1 MAGVPRFGSA
11 AATALVQDLAKL
23 PSIEAICLFGSAARG
38 DLTATSDVDLL
49 VLSSDGAGDGA
60 FNWHP
65 RGPSTG
71 RITLANYTV
80 SSLDR
85 VLDRKATFGVH
96 LRMEGKILFDR
107 RRNLDKILSKRR
119 STAAVAEIEI
129 ADLQCSLGVFYDLG
143 MFNGNF
149 LICLGRL
156 YSTGRSLAMAKL
168 MRKGQAEFNT
178 DRAFAAF
185 STRWPSLKPDV
196 AVVARLR
203 PFYLLVTGRPQVPLP
218 FPYVNTRPQTAR
230 ALRAVRRIGGT

>member
-1 MAGVPRFGSA
+1 VARAPRFGSA
-11 AATALVQDLAKL
+11 AATALVQDLAEL
-23 PSIEAICLFGSAARG
+23 PGIEAVCLFGSAARG
-38 DLTATSDVDLL
+38 DLTPTSDVDLL
-49 VLSSDGAGDGA
+49 ILSSDGAGDNV
-60 FNWHP
+60 FNWRP
-65 RGPSTG
+65 RGPTTS

-107 RRNLDKILSKRR
+107 RRNLDRILAKRR
-119 STAAVAEIEI
+119 STTAVAKIEI
-129 ADLQCSLGVFYDLG
+129 ADLRRSLAVFYDLG

-156 YSTGRSLAMAKL
+156 YSTGRSLAMANL
-168 MRKGQAEFNT
+168 MRGGQAEFNT

-185 STRWPSLKPDV
+185 SAKWPSLKPDV
-196 AVVARLR
+196 AVVEQLR
-203 PFYLLVTGRPQVPLP
+203 PFYLLVTGRPRVPLP

-230 ALRAVRRIGGT
+230 AVSAVRRIGAA